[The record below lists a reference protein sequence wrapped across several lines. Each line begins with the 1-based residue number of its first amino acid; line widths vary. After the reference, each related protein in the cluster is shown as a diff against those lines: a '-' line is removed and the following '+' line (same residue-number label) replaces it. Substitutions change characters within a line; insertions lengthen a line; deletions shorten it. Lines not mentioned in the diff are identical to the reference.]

1 MNKEVKDVPTK
12 DQLPPSV
19 LRRLAA
25 HDREVARHGR
35 SR

>member
-1 MNKEVKDVPTK
+1 MQT
-12 DQLPPSV
+12 DQSKPEPPALPPSV

-25 HDREVARHGR
+25 HDREVARHGA